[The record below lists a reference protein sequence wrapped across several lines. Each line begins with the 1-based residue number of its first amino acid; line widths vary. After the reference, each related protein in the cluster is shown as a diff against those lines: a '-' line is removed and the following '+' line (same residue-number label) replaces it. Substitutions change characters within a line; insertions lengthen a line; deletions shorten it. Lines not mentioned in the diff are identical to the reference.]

1 MSTPPNQNQNAAGPL
16 VIPYAGVSPTIDPQA
31 WLAPTAVLV
40 GDVTISAAASIF
52 YGAVVRGDMAAV
64 TIGEATNLQDNVV
77 VHTAFEHPTVI
88 GSGVSVGHA
97 AVVHGSTIEADC
109 LIGMNAT
116 VLNGAVIGEG
126 SLVAAGSVVLE
137 GSQIPPRS
145 LVAGIPGRVRRELSS
160 DECDK
165 IKENARIYLEL
176 AVGQGK
182 TLGLRPPAA
191 PRI

>member
-1 MSTPPNQNQNAAGPL
+1 MSTPPNPNPNAAGPL
-16 VIPYAGVSPTIDPQA
+16 VIPYAGVSPTIHPRA

-52 YGAVVRGDMAAV
+52 YGAVVRADMAAV
-64 TIGEATNLQDNVV
+64 TIGEAANLQDNVV
-77 VHTAFEHPTVI
+77 VHTAFDCPTVI
-88 GSGVSVGHA
+88 GPGVSVGHA
-97 AVVHGSTIEADC
+97 AVVHGCTIEADC

-137 GSQIPPRS
+137 GTQIPPRS

-160 DECDK
+160 GRVRQDQRE
-165 IKENARIYLEL
+165 RTHLPRP
-176 AVGQGK
+176 GRRPRK
-182 TLGLRPPAA
+182 TPGGWTPTR
-191 PRI
+191 